1 MTNLTGTIVV
11 GPEEKR
17 LNLYIPRVYL
27 DQIGV
32 NKPRP
37 KVQVT
42 GLSGQW
48 LKIESSDVALE
59 AKIPSHLTVKFEG
72 QFLPKDRAYIQWT
85 PRRGFGLSPTK
96 GKWENLELKVLGN
109 SAHDSQKVLLVRI
122 PNTFFDQRTPD
133 TDSWY
138 QHRDTPKPAVKKSNG
153 SIDFNSLQEAV
164 TIVNNAID
172 SGAEIKKRHR
182 HLVIVANV
190 ELS

>member
-11 GPEEKR
+11 GPEGKR
-17 LNLYIPRVYL
+17 LNLYIPRAHL
-27 DQIGV
+27 GQIGV
-32 NKPRP
+32 NKSTP
-37 KVQVT
+37 KAQIT
-42 GLSGQW
+42 GLSGHW

-72 QFLPKDRAYIQWT
+72 QFIPKDRAYIQWT

-96 GKWENLELKVLGN
+96 GKWGNLEFKVLGG
-109 SAHDSQKVLLVRI
+109 VLLMRI
-122 PNTFFDQRTPD
+122 PSTFFNPRTPAAD
-133 TDSWY
+133 GWY
-138 QHRDTPKPAVKKSNG
+138 QHRDTPKPTATKKSNG
-153 SIDFNSLQEAV
+153 IDFSRLQESV

-172 SGAEIKKRHR
+172 NGAEIKKRDR